1 MSFFVSILVVENI
14 GGALNTPHIGE
25 RKGES
30 TDKSG
35 RKSKNWSVAPGG
47 DIISQSRAT
56 HS

>member
-1 MSFFVSILVVENI
+1 VSILVVENI